1 MRALPLIGWLVLSAC
16 SANDDVPAPAIAG
29 VQPNHALSGTT
40 VMVSGSYLCQDPR
53 AEGSDIDPLACG
65 HVGAVLFDTAPGVV
79 SSYTDTLVLVEVPAL
94 APGTFSVAISVAG
107 RSSNRIGFVV
117 E

>member
-1 MRALPLIGWLVLSAC
+1 VAFV
-16 SANDDVPAPAIAG
+16 N
-29 VQPNHALSGTT
+29 
-40 VMVSGSYLCQDPR
+40 
-53 AEGSDIDPLACG
+53 
-65 HVGAVLFDTAPGVV
+65 APGVV

-94 APGTFSVAISVAG
+94 APGTFSVAVSVAG